1 MRKAIFIFLVWTLI
15 SFNNYS
21 ISEYL
26 QSNTDSQSQSK
37 VNNISAIDDF
47 KHQHIKKSLDSLAD
61 SLAKQ
66 LRYTNY
72 GIAVYSLNTNQFVYK
87 KNAELFLKPASVTK
101 LITTFA
107 VYSQVGDT
115 FRIPTEIYST
125 DENLKDNIINGDLI
139 IKGYGDCFIK
149 LSDLDELIRQLKSLG
164 IKKITGNVIADGTFF
179 DNNNNRFHYSGD
191 ADEVEPTAL
200 ITALSL
206 ENNRLKVIV
215 NSNVPGNKPKIQ
227 IIPSSPNIRVN
238 SNLVIGNPPK
248 KTKKNQK
255 SVKPRIYSTLDKDG
269 NQIVNLSGNIA
280 RKNTLYFEEFNKNP
294 ILSFAGNF
302 YERLKDNGI
311 VVGGKPTALH
321 KKHDKI
327 AIGQM
332 PIAFINRGIN
342 DLITLMN
349 KNSDNY
355 IAENLF
361 KFYGAYAHKDTLNT
375 NSAKLFMDSLL
386 KHHKI
391 YNEQF
396 KINDGSGLSRRNR
409 ISAEILVNILKIIS
423 QEKYFN
429 SFLSSL
435 AIAGVD
441 GTLAKRLKGTT
452 AEMNVFG
459 KTGTHRDVS
468 ALAGVAKNID
478 GEIFLFTCFSNGGD
492 IGTYKMMENSVCIEI
507 TKVAN

>member
-26 QSNTDSQSQSK
+26 QSDTPNKTQSD
-37 VNNISAIDDF
+37 VNNNTNDF
-47 KHQHIKKSLDSLAD
+47 KHQHIKRSLDSLTG
-61 SLAKQ
+61 SLAQQ

-72 GIAVYSLNTNQFVYK
+72 GIAVYSLNSNEFVYK
-87 KNAELFLKPASVTK
+87 KNADLFLKPASVTK

-107 VYSQVGDT
+107 VFSQVGDT
-115 FRIPTEIYST
+115 FQIPTAIYST
-125 DENLKDNIINGDLI
+125 DENIKDNVINGDLI

-149 LSDLDELIRQLKSLG
+149 LSDLDELVRQIKSLG

-179 DNNNNRFHYSGD
+179 DNKNNRFHYSGD
-191 ADEVEPTAL
+191 DDEVEPTAL

-215 NSNVPGNKPKIQ
+215 NSNVSGNKPKIQ
-227 IIPSSPNIRVN
+227 IVPSSPNIKVN

-248 KTKKNQK
+248 KTKKKQK
-255 SVKPRIYSTLDKDG
+255 SIRPKIYSTLDKDG

-294 ILSFAGNF
+294 VLSFAGNF
-302 YERLKDNGI
+302 YERLEDNGI
-311 VVGGKPTALH
+311 EVGGKPTALH
-321 KKHDKI
+321 NKHDKI

-332 PIAFINRGIN
+332 PIATIQRKIT
-342 DLITLMN
+342 DLVNQMN

-361 KFYGAYAHKDTLNT
+361 KFYAAYSHKDTLLS
-375 NSAKLFMDSLL
+375 NSARKFMDSLL

-409 ISAEILVNILKIIS
+409 VSAELLVNILKVIS
-423 QEKYFN
+423 KEKYFD
-429 SFLSSL
+429 SFFSSL

-441 GTLAKRLKGTT
+441 GTLAKRMKGTT

-468 ALAGVAKNID
+468 ALAGIAKNID
-478 GEIFLFTCFSNGGD
+478 GEIFLFACFSNGGD
-492 IGTYKMMENSVCIEI
+492 IGTYKMMENSICTAI
-507 TKVAN
+507 TKIDK